1 MAVPKIT
8 ERSPWGTYPNADPK
22 KAPKPAGTATMEAA
36 DKMERRS
43 IPPKTRGIDKKPP
56 YIYDWVGAGICLSG
70 ISIIMW
76 APRN

>member
-36 DKMERRS
+36 EKMKRRS
-43 IPPKTRGIDKKPP
+43 IPPKTRGIDD
-56 YIYDWVGAGICLSG
+56 IAEAFIQFLTS
-70 ISIIMW
+70 IS
-76 APRN
+76 NQKLKVN